1 MAEITAATVK
11 ELRDRTGAGMMDCK
25 KALGETQG
33 DMEAAIDWLRTKG
46 LAAAAKK
53 AGRTAAEGLVAV
65 AVAGTR
71 GAVVEVNSETDFVAK
86 NEQFQEFVRTVAGIA
101 LATGSDVDALKAAA
115 WPAGGTVEEKLTGNI
130 ATIGEHQSLRRA
142 AILEVGDGVVV
153 SYVHNAV
160 TAGLGKIGVLV
171 ALESNGD
178 KAALETLGKQL
189 AMHIAAA
196 NPLALRGE
204 DLDADKV
211 ERERAIAAEK
221 AKESGKPE
229 NIVEKMV
236 EGAIA
241 KFRKEMAFL
250 SQLFVMDN
258 KTKVE
263 DVVAAEAKKVGAPIN
278 VAGFVRFQLGEGIE
292 KKESDFAAEVAAASG
307 VGAKAEPV
315 A

>member
-11 ELRDRTGAGMMDCK
+11 ELRERTGAGMMDCK

-53 AGRTAAEGLVAV
+53 AGRQAAEGLVGV
-65 AVAGTR
+65 AVRGTK

-86 NEQFQEFVRTVAGIA
+86 NEQFQEFVRTVSSLA
-101 LATGSDVDALKAAA
+101 LDTGSDVEALKAAN
-115 WPAGGTVEEKLTGNI
+115 WPTGGTVEEKLTANI
-130 ATIGEHQSLRRA
+130 ATIGENQSLRRA
-142 AILEVGDGVVV
+142 ALIEVGDGVVV

-160 TAGLGKIGVLV
+160 SAGLGKIGVLV
-171 ALESNGD
+171 ALESTGD
-178 KAALETLGKQL
+178 KAALEALGKSL

-204 DLDADKV
+204 DLDADLI

-236 EGAIA
+236 EGALA

-263 DVVAAEAKKVGAPIN
+263 DVVAAEAKKVGAPIA

-292 KKESDFAAEVAAASG
+292 KKVDDFAAEVAAASG
-307 VGAKAEPV
+307 VAQKPETVG
-315 A
+315 